1 MFNTRTIK
9 RLKEEVEL
17 LLREDIKKDRRIIE
31 LGRELGKLEFK
42 LTNKPK
48 HEVGDTTCEG
58 GVVIEVNIVEDSEWN
73 GGYTLFRGYK
83 YQYKIE

>member
-17 LLREDIKKDRRIIE
+17 LLREDIRKDRQIVE
-31 LGRELGKLEFK
+31 LRRELGKLEFK

-48 HEVGDTTCEG
+48 YKVGQKVVG

-73 GGYTLFRGYK
+73 GGYSLFRGYK